1 MSTKYGKNFT
11 GFQNV
16 SLQGSSTSAPTGQGM
31 IEMGAGGSQAATT
44 LAIQMIA
51 GSTVG
56 SINGAVEHP
65 YFHIEGAGLS
75 LGSGFLRMTNVGSSP
90 YGTLRVRSSTY
101 LDTDVAW
108 QFPAKSGTFPIMGT
122 FNVQFP
128 TITSTSNVFSTVVTV
143 AGIRTED
150 ALVVQLNRGITA
162 SYDVMAVGSGATSKI
177 LNAVTPGN
185 GQITM
190 GFLNNGLTTV
200 YTDLI
205 YSYLAMR

>member
-1 MSTKYGKNFT
+1 MSSKYGKNFT

-16 SLQGSSTSAPTGQGM
+16 SLQGSPTSAPVKQGM
-31 IEMGAGGSQAATT
+31 IEMGAGITNAPTT
-44 LAIQMIA
+44 ISVDMIP
-51 GSTVG
+51 G
-56 SINGAVEHP
+56 SIDGSLNGSVEQP
-65 YFHIEGAGLS
+65 YFHIQGAGLS
-75 LGSGFLRMTNVGSSP
+75 IGTGFLRMTNVGSSP
-90 YGTLRVRSSTY
+90 YGTLRIRSGTY
-101 LDTDVAW
+101 LDADMAW

-143 AGIRTED
+143 SGIRAED

-162 SYDVMAVGSGATSKI
+162 GYDVMAVGSGVTARI

-190 GFLNNGLTTV
+190 GFLNNGLTTA
-200 YTDLI
+200 YADLI